1 MPGIRTPDTHV
12 SPNTIMM
19 IAGEA
24 SGDAHGAKLVQAI
37 AGKNPGISFVG
48 IGGERMAAAGVDIRF
63 DASELSVVGLTEAL
77 SRAGNIVRAMSTA
90 KRLLRQRP
98 GLLILIDYPDFNL
111 HTAAYAK
118 KLGIPVLYYI
128 SPQIWAW
135 RSSRVHK
142 IGRRIDHMAVI
153 LPFEE
158 TFYRRHNIPATFVGH
173 PLMDG
178 APGNAFNAQ
187 DGRHPGEYAG
197 RLDHAPVIGL
207 LPGSRKGEI
216 ERLLPVMLDAADVL
230 TRRHPGIR
238 FLLSRAASVS
248 PVQLSGIISAR
259 RRQADIE
266 VVSTGLADVY
276 RQSTL
281 VVAASGT
288 VTLET
293 AVAGIPMVV
302 IYKVSPVSYRLGRAL
317 IRVDHIGLVNLIAG
331 RRLVP
336 ELVQDDASAE
346 RIAGTVAGLLSDAEG
361 LLRTRNALMDLRKR
375 LGRSGASDRTAAIA
389 LELFSAGSARP
400 VS

>member
-1 MPGIRTPDTHV
+1 MPGIKTPDPSV
-12 SPNTIMM
+12 SLKTIMM

-24 SGDAHGAKLVQAI
+24 SGDAHGAKLVRAI
-37 AGKNPGISFVG
+37 AEKNPSVSFVG
-48 IGGERMAAAGVDIRF
+48 IGGDRMAAAGVDIRF
-63 DASELSVVGLTEAL
+63 DASRLSVVGLTEVL

-90 KRLLRQRP
+90 KQLLRQRP

-111 HTAAYAK
+111 HAAAYAK

-135 RSSRVHK
+135 RSGRVHK

-158 TFYRRHNIPATFVGH
+158 AFYRRHNIPATFVGH

-178 APGNAFNAQ
+178 ASGNTFNAP
-187 DGRHPGEYAG
+187 DGLQPGEYAR
-197 RLDHAPVIGL
+197 RLGHAPVIGL
-207 LPGSRKGEI
+207 LPGSRDGEI
-216 ERLLPVMLDAADVL
+216 GLLLPVMLDAAEIL
-230 TRRHPGIR
+230 TQRHPGIR
-238 FLLSRAASVS
+238 FLVSCSASVS
-248 PVQLSGIISAR
+248 PAQLSGIISAR

-293 AVAGIPMVV
+293 AIEGIPMVV

-317 IRVDHIGLVNLIAG
+317 IRVDHISLVNLIAG

-336 ELVQDDASAE
+336 ELVQDDASPE
-346 RIAGTVAGLLSDAEG
+346 RIAGTVTGLLSDTEE
-361 LLRTRNALMDLRKR
+361 LLGTRKDLMDLRRR
-375 LGRSGASDRTAAIA
+375 LGQSGASDRTATIA
-389 LELFSAGSARP
+389 LELLAAGSRGTTP
-400 VS
+400 